1 MLKIE
6 DLYVEIDGQEIVKGL
21 DLEVGKGEIHAIMGP
36 NGSGKSTL
44 ANVLMGHPRYEVT
57 EGSITFQGEDVFELE
72 PDERAK
78 LGMFLAFQYPS
89 EVPGV
94 SVANFLR
101 TAVNSVREDELS
113 PMEMYRLLQ
122 EKMSIMQMDP
132 RFAERYLNEGFSGG
146 EKKRNEILQMLM
158 LDPKLAIMDETDSG
172 LDIDALQV
180 VAKGVNEM
188 KGPEFSAVIITH
200 YQRILR
206 YIEPDRV
213 HVMLDGRLVT
223 SGGKELADD
232 LEGKGRENAGRQDYT
247 GARPRRVQVRFP
259 RSGGVLLQDP
269 EEGYRPGDRGHD
281 LQAQERAGVD
291 ARVPAEGAGVVPRE
305 ADPDLGRRPLRDGL
319 RRHLLLHKAHGE
331 PGPLLGRCARR
342 HKEHLREARH
352 PAGREGEPGRRRG
365 AVRVRG
371 RLPLPEEG
379 ARRAGRHLPGY
390 GLWTARARGHRRGVL
405 RYHHPAGRQQV
416 RGAELRRVVG
426 RLVRVHP
433 ASGVLPHQRGEHGP
447 VRADAH
453 HRRRG
458 FLRALHRGLHGTDVY
473 HELAAL
479 GGSRVDR

>member
-6 DLYVEIDGQEIVKGL
+6 DLHVEIDGQEIVKGL

-57 EGSITFQGEDVFELE
+57 GGSITFQDEDVFELE

-101 TAVNSVREDELS
+101 TAVNSVREEELS

-122 EKMSIMQMDP
+122 EKMGIMQMDP

-232 LEGKGRENAGRQDYT
+232 LEEKGYDWVRQE
-247 GARPRRVQVRFP
+247 F
-259 RSGGVLLQDP
+259 
-269 EEGYRPGDRGHD
+269 
-281 LQAQERAGVD
+281 
-291 ARVPAEGAGVVPRE
+291 GAG
-305 ADPDLGRRPLRDGL
+305 A
-319 RRHLLLHKAHGE
+319 
-331 PGPLLGRCARR
+331 
-342 HKEHLREARH
+342 
-352 PAGREGEPGRRRG
+352 
-365 AVRVRG
+365 
-371 RLPLPEEG
+371 
-379 ARRAGRHLPGY
+379 
-390 GLWTARARGHRRGVL
+390 
-405 RYHHPAGRQQV
+405 Q
-416 RGAELRRVVG
+416 
-426 RLVRVHP
+426 
-433 ASGVLPHQRGEHGP
+433 S
-447 VRADAH
+447 
-453 HRRRG
+453 
-458 FLRALHRGLHGTDVY
+458 
-473 HELAAL
+473 
-479 GGSRVDR
+479 

>member
-6 DLYVEIDGQEIVKGL
+6 DLQVEIDGQEIVKGL

-57 EGSITFQGEDVFELE
+57 GGSITFQGEDVFELE

-101 TAVNSVREDELS
+101 TAVNSVREEDLS
-113 PMEMYRLLQ
+113 PMEMYRLIQ

-132 RFAERYLNEGFSGG
+132 KFAERYLNEGFSGG

-232 LEGKGRENAGRQDYT
+232 LEEKGYDWVRQE
-247 GARPRRVQVRFP
+247 F
-259 RSGGVLLQDP
+259 
-269 EEGYRPGDRGHD
+269 
-281 LQAQERAGVD
+281 
-291 ARVPAEGAGVVPRE
+291 GAG
-305 ADPDLGRRPLRDGL
+305 
-319 RRHLLLHKAHGE
+319 
-331 PGPLLGRCARR
+331 
-342 HKEHLREARH
+342 
-352 PAGREGEPGRRRG
+352 
-365 AVRVRG
+365 
-371 RLPLPEEG
+371 
-379 ARRAGRHLPGY
+379 
-390 GLWTARARGHRRGVL
+390 T
-405 RYHHPAGRQQV
+405 Q
-416 RGAELRRVVG
+416 
-426 RLVRVHP
+426 
-433 ASGVLPHQRGEHGP
+433 S
-447 VRADAH
+447 
-453 HRRRG
+453 
-458 FLRALHRGLHGTDVY
+458 
-473 HELAAL
+473 
-479 GGSRVDR
+479 

>member
-6 DLYVEIDGQEIVKGL
+6 DLHVEIDGQEIVKGL

-132 RFAERYLNEGFSGG
+132 KFAERYLNEGFSGG

-232 LEGKGRENAGRQDYT
+232 LEEKGYDWVRQE
-247 GARPRRVQVRFP
+247 F
-259 RSGGVLLQDP
+259 
-269 EEGYRPGDRGHD
+269 
-281 LQAQERAGVD
+281 
-291 ARVPAEGAGVVPRE
+291 GAG
-305 ADPDLGRRPLRDGL
+305 A
-319 RRHLLLHKAHGE
+319 
-331 PGPLLGRCARR
+331 
-342 HKEHLREARH
+342 
-352 PAGREGEPGRRRG
+352 
-365 AVRVRG
+365 
-371 RLPLPEEG
+371 
-379 ARRAGRHLPGY
+379 
-390 GLWTARARGHRRGVL
+390 
-405 RYHHPAGRQQV
+405 Q
-416 RGAELRRVVG
+416 
-426 RLVRVHP
+426 
-433 ASGVLPHQRGEHGP
+433 S
-447 VRADAH
+447 
-453 HRRRG
+453 
-458 FLRALHRGLHGTDVY
+458 
-473 HELAAL
+473 
-479 GGSRVDR
+479 